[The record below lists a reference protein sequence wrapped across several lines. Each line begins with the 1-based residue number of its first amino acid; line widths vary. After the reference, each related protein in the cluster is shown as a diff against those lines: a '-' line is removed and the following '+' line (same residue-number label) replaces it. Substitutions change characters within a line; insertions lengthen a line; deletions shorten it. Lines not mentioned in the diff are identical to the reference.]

1 MSVARMFRTLGLAA
15 LTLALTM
22 LSLPAGMGAAAAR
35 AADEPAPPAA
45 CSPAPGPL
53 ARGDEAYARGDLAA
67 AAAAYDQAFH
77 GTPDKLVALC
87 RLVRAESEMAED
99 SSGQSQQRLLSSAVT
114 HGRDAVAA
122 APDSALGHVWLAV
135 ALGRQALHQ
144 GPKSRLA
151 LAREIKSEVDRGIAI
166 NPNIGRAYHVRAA
179 WNRNIASLNF
189 VERSGAAM
197 LGGVPKGA
205 SMENAVADFEK
216 AVALEPEYVNHRLE
230 LGRTY
235 HMMHREADAR
245 RELEKCIAL
254 APVSS
259 ARDARYQTEARQ
271 LLSRLPRQP

>member
-1 MSVARMFRTLGLAA
+1 VNGTAPAHAA
-15 LTLALTM
+15 E
-22 LSLPAGMGAAAAR
+22 GAAAPVSGA
-35 AADEPAPPAA
+35 
-45 CSPAPGPL
+45 L

-67 AAAAYDQAFH
+67 AVVAYDQAFRE
-77 GTPDKLVALC
+77 TPDRLVALC

-99 SSGQSQQRLLSSAVT
+99 SSGQAQQRLLSSAVT
-114 HGRDAVAA
+114 HARDAVAA
-122 APDSALGHVWLAV
+122 APDSAIGHVWLSV
-135 ALGRQALHQ
+135 ALGRQALHE

-166 NPNIGRAYHVRAA
+166 DPNIGRAYHVRGA
-179 WNRNIASLNF
+179 WNRNVASLSF
-189 VERSGAAM
+189 IERTGASM

-235 HMMHREADAR
+235 HMLHQDTDAR

-254 APVSS
+254 PPVSS
-259 ARDARYQTEARQ
+259 ARDAHYQAEARQ
-271 LLSRLPRQP
+271 LLSHLPRQP